1 MLQEGTEIKRTQ
13 LAKTLR
19 EVAEYGPDHFYSTLA
34 PTLVNDLGFTKVLT
48 SSDFQNYQ
56 IQRKDVTIGD
66 IQGNTLYGVPLPAS
80 GIIQQLINNI
90 IKGFGMTS
98 SDKRRATSFHRF
110 IESLKFGFAGRN
122 VLGDPAKDNLP
133 EENRRSVSYM
143 EEYIGETR
151 TANWLRT
158 KIKKRAQTLTKY
170 YTDFLDVE
178 ADYSSI
184 NSYDSAATTHV
195 AVFDQDGNSVS
206 MTTSIGINFG
216 SKILSKSTGVLLN
229 GDMTAFS
236 FQGSQATYGL
246 AKNPKN
252 FIEEGKRPM
261 SSMCPSILVDQH
273 GNAKL
278 AIGGA
283 GGSRII
289 SGVALSLVRHLIFD
303 TNICNAVND
312 PRLHNQLVPNK
323 VYLEEDFSET
333 IQESLS
339 YYGHDCIRGMLGEVT
354 KPTAVHAVARESSG
368 KLVAVCDKRLS
379 GKPSG
384 F

>member
-98 SDKRRATSFHRF
+98 SDKRRARSFYRF

-158 KIKKRAQTLTKY
+158 KIKK
-170 YTDFLDVE
+170 E
-178 ADYSSI
+178 
-184 NSYDSAATTHV
+184 H
-195 AVFDQDGNSVS
+195 
-206 MTTSIGINFG
+206 
-216 SKILSKSTGVLLN
+216 
-229 GDMTAFS
+229 
-236 FQGSQATYGL
+236 
-246 AKNPKN
+246 
-252 FIEEGKRPM
+252 
-261 SSMCPSILVDQH
+261 
-273 GNAKL
+273 
-278 AIGGA
+278 
-283 GGSRII
+283 
-289 SGVALSLVRHLIFD
+289 
-303 TNICNAVND
+303 
-312 PRLHNQLVPNK
+312 RL
-323 VYLEEDFSET
+323 
-333 IQESLS
+333 
-339 YYGHDCIRGMLGEVT
+339 
-354 KPTAVHAVARESSG
+354 
-368 KLVAVCDKRLS
+368 
-379 GKPSG
+379 
-384 F
+384 